1 MRRAESCVVAR
12 ATEPEPTSATPRRRN
27 PSNKMRSIAAILFAL
42 FAAFAVSA
50 FNVAAP
56 AHHIASPTAT
66 RVTTSPVA
74 FTEFDDAALE
84 NPNVCH
90 QPSNACNTNAPEP
103 CDLPASLL
111 LLQVPNDP
119 DAQPARKCAMC
130 FG

>member
-1 MRRAESCVVAR
+1 MVELPSPRAHL
-12 ATEPEPTSATPRRRN
+12 ATQTTKSV
-27 PSNKMRSIAAILFAL
+27 KMRSIAAILFAL

-56 AHHIASPTAT
+56 AHHVASPTAT

-74 FTEFDDAALE
+74 FTEFDDAALD

-90 QPSNACNTNAPEP
+90 QPSNASNTNAPEP